1 MTGTAL
7 VMAAALSS
15 LVQQPAPPPVSPA
28 PSPRPDVE
36 VTLLPPPRTVC
47 RMPVVRGDN
56 RVDPKFVQAP
66 DPPSDARFLMRR
78 LPGQGEKL
86 ECPDPL
92 HPKPSRR

>member
-7 VMAAALSS
+7 VMVAALSS

-36 VTLLPPPRTVC
+36 VTLLPPPRAVC

-56 RVDPKFVQAP
+56 RVDPRFVMTPQRGA
-66 DPPSDARFLMRR
+66 DVRFSMPRV
-78 LPGQGEKL
+78 PGQGEKL
-86 ECPDPL
+86 ECPDPM
-92 HPKPSRR
+92 HPKPPRR